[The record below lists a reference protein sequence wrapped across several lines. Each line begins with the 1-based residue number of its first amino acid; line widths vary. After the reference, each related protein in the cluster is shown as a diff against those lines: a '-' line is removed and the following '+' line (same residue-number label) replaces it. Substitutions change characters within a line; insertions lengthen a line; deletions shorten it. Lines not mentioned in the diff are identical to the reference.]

1 MSRPEGLV
9 CDSAR
14 SFEPLADAEKRH
26 QYQCS
31 TSILVLP
38 IDCYGALPTNQC
50 ISLSS
55 SFPFFLSLPN
65 SYIVLYYIIPYLVY
79 RMLILHLARCWA
91 WPSLPDPRSCWR
103 GSNLISWELV
113 QNSDGQP
120 FGIIYII
127 LSYLFFL
134 GASSKKI
141 FVNFSLR

>member
-14 SFEPLADAEKRH
+14 SFEPLADAEKKASISVLNLDTCATDWLLWRFAH
-26 QYQCS
+26 QS
-31 TSILVLP
+31 VHILVL
-38 IDCYGALPTNQC
+38 Q
-50 ISLSS
+50 LSIC
-55 SFPFFLSLPN
+55 LSLPN

-91 WPSLPDPRSCWR
+91 WPSLPDPRSYWR